1 MRGDKGLMTFVP
13 FFCLWFR
20 NITCGL
26 AYSNYLSYFSNFGLS
41 ALQKRTMYIF
51 D

>member
-20 NITCGL
+20 NIACGL
-26 AYSNYLSYFSNFGLS
+26 AYSNYLNYFSNFGLS
-41 ALQKRTMYIF
+41 ALQKRTKYIF